1 MQQPEKQ
8 KALLSYIKKNYGRE
22 GFEIKETVKDT
33 VKFFTPDQSVTLK
46 CKNNGEIIMV
56 SSRMRRGKKNAPSS
70 ELRVNQ
76 DTAKRSEKDAKTQT
90 EAGRKKKKATPEP
103 EHHRETT
110 AEAGEE
116 GEKPKR
122 HRRTKAE
129 IEADRR
135 KEQGS
140 APIIADYDNLED
152 EEIVAKDATPAPFI
166 PGESVELKYGD
177 HPAYTVISVDDN
189 VCHVVTS
196 AGEWSDYNIA
206 AADLRASKK
215 PPRVL
220 E

>member
-1 MQQPEKQ
+1 
-8 KALLSYIKKNYGRE
+8 
-22 GFEIKETVKDT
+22 
-33 VKFFTPDQSVTLK
+33 
-46 CKNNGEIIMV
+46 MV

-76 DTAKRSEKDAKTQT
+76 DTAKRSEKDTKTQT
-90 EAGRKKKKATPEP
+90 GTGRKKKKVTPEP

-110 AEAGEE
+110 AEVGEE
-116 GEKPKR
+116 EKPKR

-129 IEADRR
+129 IEADR
-135 KEQGS
+135 KEWAS
-140 APIIADYDNLED
+140 VPIIANDDNQED
-152 EEIVAKDATPAPFI
+152 EEIIVKDATPAPFI

-177 HPAYTVISVDDN
+177 HPAYTVISVNGN

-215 PPRVL
+215 SPRVL